1 MPARPAQVM
10 LDAHVTSMILL
21 TTPFKAETP
30 VAFGP
35 GTAWADTTAQI
46 RTLIPVMLK
55 HRLTPPPKETYSL
68 NR

>member
-1 MPARPAQVM
+1 M
-10 LDAHVTSMILL
+10 LNAHITSMILL
-21 TTPFKAETP
+21 AAPFKASMPQP

-35 GTAWADTTAQI
+35 GTALAETAAEI
-46 RTLIPVMLK
+46 RGLIPVMLK

>member
-1 MPARPAQVM
+1 M
-10 LDAHVTSMILL
+10 LNAHITSMILL
-21 TTPFKAETP
+21 AAPFKASTPQP

-35 GTAWADTTAQI
+35 GTAWEETIAEI
-46 RTLIPVMLK
+46 RGLIPVMLK

>member
-1 MPARPAQVM
+1 M
-10 LDAHVTSMILL
+10 LNAHITSMILL
-21 TTPFKAETP
+21 AAPFKASTPQP

-35 GTAWADTTAQI
+35 ETAWADTTAQI
-46 RTLIPVMLK
+46 RALIPVMLK